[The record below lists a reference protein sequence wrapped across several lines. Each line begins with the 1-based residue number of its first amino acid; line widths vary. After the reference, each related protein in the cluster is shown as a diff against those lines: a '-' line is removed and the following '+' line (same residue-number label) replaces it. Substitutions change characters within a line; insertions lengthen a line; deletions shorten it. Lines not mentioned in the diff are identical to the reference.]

1 MKTAIFDLDGTLADT
16 LTDLADAVNYGLK
29 RLGYPE
35 HPYESYNYFVGN
47 GVQRLCFNALP
58 EDKKDE
64 TEKLLELFR
73 EYYNEHFL
81 DKTALYSGIREALAK
96 LRDNGVQLAVATNK
110 PQEYAT
116 AIVCG
121 LLTEFDF
128 VRILGSN
135 EKRPRK
141 PDTAIL
147 VEILAALPDEENKVY
162 MIGDS
167 DVDILTGN
175 NAGIDTIGCV
185 WGFRGREEL
194 EAAGAGFI
202 AETPEDITRIILG
215 E

>member
-29 RLGYPE
+29 CLGYPE

-47 GVQRLCFNALP
+47 GVQRLCRSALP

>member
-29 RLGYPE
+29 RLGYPI

-47 GVQRLCFNALP
+47 GVQRLCQSALP
-58 EDKKDE
+58 EDKKEDA
-64 TEKLLELFR
+64 EKLLELFG

-81 DKTALYSGIREALAK
+81 DKTALYGGIREALTR
-96 LRDNGVQLAVATNK
+96 LSGSGVQLAVATNK

-135 EKRPRK
+135 DKRPRK

-147 VEILAALPDEENKVY
+147 VEILAALPDAENKVY

-167 DVDILTGN
+167 DVDVITGN

-194 EAAGAGFI
+194 EAAGADFI
-202 AETPEDITRIILG
+202 AETPDDITRIILG